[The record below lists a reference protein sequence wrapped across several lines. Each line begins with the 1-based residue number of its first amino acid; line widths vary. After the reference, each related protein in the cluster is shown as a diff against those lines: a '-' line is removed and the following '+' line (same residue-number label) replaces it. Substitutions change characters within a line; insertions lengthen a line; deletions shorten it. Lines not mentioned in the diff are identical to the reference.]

1 MIHGTTIFSTAD
13 LHNGERYLYGTY
25 RHKNTN
31 FECELLYENEEE
43 GTTEVRKQDGTMLVV
58 KTKHLYDLHDFKTK
72 QW

>member
-1 MIHGTTIFSTAD
+1 MIRGTIFSTAD

-25 RHKNTN
+25 RYRNTE

-43 GTTEVRKQDGTMLVV
+43 RTTEVRKRDGGMLTV

>member
-1 MIHGTTIFSTAD
+1 MIRGTVFSTAD

-25 RHKNTN
+25 RYRNTE

-43 GTTEVRKQDGTMLVV
+43 GTTEVRKRDGNILTV
-58 KTKHLYDLHDFKTK
+58 KTKHLYDLHDFETK